1 MHAQRGWWAFTY
13 LLTTATPPNAMKRRA
28 KKKEEKVVSSLEEIF
43 FSISFFCLFEAYRN
57 TRAKLARHD
66 LASQPHKQAK
76 RKLKKGSSEKIFV

>member
-1 MHAQRGWWAFTY
+1 MVGFTY
-13 LLTTATPPNAMKRRA
+13 LLTTAPPPNAMKRRA
-28 KKKEEKVVSSLEEIF
+28 KKKEEKSRQFVGGIF

-76 RKLKKGSSEKIFV
+76 RKEKKGSSENIFV